1 MGNGGGTR
9 IDSSKRNARLGGSP
23 SFAPWS
29 DPAARPLLRF
39 EGVTRRFANIAAVDG
54 VSLAIYEKEFFAL
67 LGPSGCGKTT
77 LLRMLAGFETPDT
90 GRILLDGEDI
100 AAVPPHRRP
109 VNMMFQSYALFPH
122 LSVEGNV
129 AFGLKQERLPRNE
142 IKTRVEEMLALVRLE
157 GLGRRKPH
165 QLSGGQR
172 QRVALAR
179 SLVKRPRVL
188 LLDEPLA
195 ALDKKLRGE
204 TQFELMHLQEELG
217 LTFIIVTHDQ
227 QEAMTVADRIGVM
240 DHGRLVQV
248 ATPPQIYEQPNSRW
262 VADFIGDVTL
272 IEGRVVETGAAGT
285 VVASEQAGRLRATAP
300 CDAKPGDSVA
310 VALRP
315 EKVRIALERPTS
327 AGENCVAGQVWDI
340 GYLGD
345 VSVYQVRLDSGL
357 VMKSAVAN
365 LTRLVERP
373 IGWDDRVWLSWTPE
387 SAVVLTR

>member
-1 MGNGGGTR
+1 MGNGGGGTR
-9 IDSSKRNARLGGSP
+9 GDSGRRNTRQA
-23 SFAPWS
+23 FAPWA

-39 EGVTRRFANIAAVDG
+39 DGVSKRFANIAAVDG
-54 VSLAIYEKEFFAL
+54 VSLSIYEREFFAL

-77 LLRMLAGFETPDT
+77 LLRMLAGFETPNE

-100 AAVPPHRRP
+100 AGVPPHRRP

-122 LSVEGNV
+122 LSVEGNI
-129 AFGLKQERLPRNE
+129 AFGLKQEGLPRSE
-142 IKTRVEEMLALVRLE
+142 IKARVEAMLALVRLE

-179 SLVKRPRVL
+179 ALAKRPRVL

-204 TQFELMHLQEELG
+204 TQFELMHLQEQLG

-240 DHGRLVQV
+240 DHGRLIQV
-248 ATPPQIYEQPNSRW
+248 APPPEIYEQPNSRW

-272 IEGRVVETGAAGT
+272 IEGRVAETGAAGI
-285 VVASEQAGRLRATAP
+285 VVESEQAGRLRATAP
-300 CDAKPGDSVA
+300 SDAKPGNSVA
-310 VALRP
+310 IALRP
-315 EKVRIALERPTS
+315 EKVRIALEPPAS
-327 AGENCVAGQVWDI
+327 ANENCVAGEVWDI

-357 VMKSAVAN
+357 VMKAAVAN
-365 LTRLVERP
+365 LMRLVERP
-373 IGWDDRVWLSWTPE
+373 IGWNDRVWLSWAPE
-387 SAVVLTR
+387 AAVVLTR

>member
-1 MGNGGGTR
+1 MGNGGGGTR
-9 IDSSKRNARLGGSP
+9 GDSGRRNRRQA
-23 SFAPWS
+23 FAPWA
-29 DPAARPLLRF
+29 DPSARPLLRF
-39 EGVTRRFANIAAVDG
+39 DGVSKRFANIAAVDG
-54 VSLAIYEKEFFAL
+54 VSLSIYEREFFAL

-77 LLRMLAGFETPDT
+77 LLRMLAGFETPNE

-100 AAVPPHRRP
+100 AGVPPHRRP

-122 LSVEGNV
+122 LSVEGNI
-129 AFGLKQERLPRNE
+129 AFGLKQEGLPRSE
-142 IKTRVEEMLALVRLE
+142 IKARVEAMLALVRLE

-179 SLVKRPRVL
+179 SLAKRPRVL

-204 TQFELMHLQEELG
+204 TQFELMHLQEQLG

-240 DHGRLVQV
+240 DHGRLIQV
-248 ATPPQIYEQPNSRW
+248 APPPEIYEQPNSRW

-272 IEGRVVETGAAGT
+272 IEGRVAETGPAGT
-285 VVASEQAGRLRATAP
+285 VVESEQAGRLRATAP
-300 CDAKPGDSVA
+300 SDAKPGNSVA
-310 VALRP
+310 IALRP
-315 EKVRIALERPTS
+315 EKVRIALEPPAS
-327 AGENCVAGQVWDI
+327 ANENCVAGEVWDI

-357 VMKSAVAN
+357 VMKAAVAN
-365 LTRLVERP
+365 LMRLVERP
-373 IGWDDRVWLSWTPE
+373 IGWNDRVWLSWAPE
-387 SAVVLTR
+387 AAVVLTR